1 MESAS
6 NLMLTR
12 REALAAATGVSL
24 LSRSASW
31 AKTVYSDKQ
40 YASAI
45 VIDSL
50 GGPGGFEPGLLDDA
64 PLLPKFIADARA
76 SGITAVN
83 LTVGEVGNGLDVFE
97 KTIAA
102 IAGAEHELTAHPDA
116 FLKVLRASDLALA
129 KSTNRV
135 GLIFGFEDSSMLE
148 GNLKRLALFY
158 DLGVRICQPTY
169 NQQNLMGDG
178 CLEPSDGGLS
188 RLGHD
193 FVAEMNRLHMV
204 LDLSHG
210 SPRTIAEAIAA
221 SKAPVAI
228 SHTGCRALVDLP
240 RNTRD
245 GELKALADRG
255 GVAGMYFMPFLRKSG
270 QPHAEDLIRHL
281 EHAVTVCG
289 EDHVGI
295 GTDGTISR
303 IELSKA
309 YAESQR
315 KFYTDRV
322 KRGISAPGE
331 SADVFNLI
339 PEYNTPRR
347 FKTLADDLSRRGW
360 PSARID
366 KILGANF
373 ARLFSAVW
381 TG

>member
-40 YASAI
+40 YASAM

-50 GGPGGFEPGLLDDA
+50 GGPGGFEPGLPDDA

-83 LTVGEVGNGLDVFE
+83 LTVGEVGNGSDVFE
-97 KTIAA
+97 KTVAA

-255 GVAGMYFMPFLRKSG
+255 GVAGIYFMPFLRKSG